1 MSEPVHWPSLPS
13 FPQKFPKRKNT
24 MMRPKS
30 KEHQQADASTPE
42 IPLQKVQDDFPKL
55 SLTPPGGGKKSS
67 MSSRS
72 IPLPTSHV
80 HRTQSELQLCEDL
93 AVADHR
99 DMAMF
104 VRLVNGIRDKQHADT
119 HTPPTAHSSFAGS
132 HGAAFPETS
141 TTSSS
146 ADNGDAI
153 IAHLYQTRNSP
164 VPPPPSEAP
173 ESPSR
178 NQYQRRRS
186 SSTFVA
192 VHTNG
197 YSDAYDYDRYPINSL
212 PPHLQQDSMPNHP
225 MMQGLK
231 TGFEGG
237 STDDWSVSGFE
248 DLEDYSEEF
257 QLLAPPALSR
267 SERSHP
273 RAVSSS
279 TSVNSEEHHEEESSG
294 IFDLEL

>member
-1 MSEPVHWPSLPS
+1 M
-13 FPQKFPKRKNT
+13 
-24 MMRPKS
+24 
-30 KEHQQADASTPE
+30 
-42 IPLQKVQDDFPKL
+42 
-55 SLTPPGGGKKSS
+55 G
-67 MSSRS
+67 SRS

-132 HGAAFPETS
+132 HGAAFPATS
-141 TTSSS
+141 TSST
-146 ADNGDAI
+146 DNGDAI

-248 DLEDYSEEF
+248 EFEDSEEF
-257 QLLAPPALSR
+257 HVLAPPASLSR
-267 SERSHP
+267 CERSHP

-279 TSVNSEEHHEEESSG
+279 TSVNSEEHHEESSG